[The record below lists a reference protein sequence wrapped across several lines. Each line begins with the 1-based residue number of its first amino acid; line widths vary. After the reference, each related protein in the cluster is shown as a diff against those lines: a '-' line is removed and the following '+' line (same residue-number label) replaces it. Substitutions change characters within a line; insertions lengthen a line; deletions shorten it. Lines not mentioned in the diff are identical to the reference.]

1 MPNLTRELAVTALQ
15 SVNLM
20 PNDWVKMFS
29 IIIPAYNEENVI
41 ANTLSSMLADN
52 HLVNVEF
59 ILVCNGCHDATKDR
73 VDNFVLSN
81 QSELKSKSI
90 TFHTLDTSTASKT
103 NAVNI
108 GNQAA
113 QFPERILVDAD
124 ILVSG
129 ECLVTLHREM
139 LEQQALVASP
149 KIQYQYQRS
158 DFWVRHYYRVAS
170 QSNYNQKMRISNVI
184 CLSKEAVSK
193 LIPLPEVIADD
204 DYIRRQFTASEKW
217 VSHACQYEFICPTK
231 LRSLL
236 KALTRVHHG
245 NQQLAKFS
253 FAIEQKPSG
262 TALNKQPLLSSLIFV
277 SIKLYIRW
285 RAKWQQLTSTT
296 PHWERDESSRNP
308 SE

>member
-1 MPNLTRELAVTALQ
+1 
-15 SVNLM
+15 
-20 PNDWVKMFS
+20 MFS

-59 ILVCNGCHDATKDR
+59 IIVCNGCHDATKER
-73 VDNFVLSN
+73 VDNFVLRN
-81 QSELKSKSI
+81 QSELTSKSI

-113 QFPERILVDAD
+113 QFSERILVDAD
-124 ILVSG
+124 IIVSG

-139 LEQQALVASP
+139 LEKQALVASP
-149 KIQYQYQRS
+149 KIQYRYQAS
-158 DFWVRHYYRVAS
+158 DFWVQHYYRVAS
-170 QSNYNQKMRISNVI
+170 QSNYNQSMRISNVI

-193 LIPLPEVIADD
+193 LLPLPEVIADD
-204 DYIRRQFTASEKW
+204 DYIRRQFTTSQKL
-217 VSHACQYEFICPTK
+217 VSDTCQYDFICPTK
-231 LRSLL
+231 LSSLL

-245 NQQLAKFS
+245 NQQLTKFT
-253 FAIEQKPSG
+253 FPEEQELSS
-262 TALNKQPLLSSLIFV
+262 ARLNKQPLLSSLIFV
-277 SIKLYIRW
+277 TIKLYIRW

-296 PHWERDESSRNP
+296 PHWERDESSRDKP
-308 SE
+308 E